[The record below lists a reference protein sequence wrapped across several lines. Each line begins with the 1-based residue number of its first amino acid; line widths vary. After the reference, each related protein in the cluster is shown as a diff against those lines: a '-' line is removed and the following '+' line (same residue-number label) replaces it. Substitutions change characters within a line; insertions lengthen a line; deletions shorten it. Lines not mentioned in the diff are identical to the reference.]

1 MKKYYYMNLGGMFT
15 TVKETTEK
23 VENLPKYVKEITEKE
38 YNDFKNRKF
47 DEISID

>member
-23 VENLPKYVKEITEKE
+23 IENLPKYIKEITEEE
-38 YNDFKNRKF
+38 YNNFINKDFDK
-47 DEISID
+47 IS

>member
-23 VENLPKYVKEITEKE
+23 IENLPKYVKEISEKE
-38 YNDFKNRKF
+38 YNDF
-47 DEISID
+47 IDKGTCTSNID

>member
-23 VENLPKYVKEITEKE
+23 IENLPKYVKEISQKE
-38 YNDFKNRKF
+38 YRDFLNRNF
-47 DEISID
+47 DEISCN